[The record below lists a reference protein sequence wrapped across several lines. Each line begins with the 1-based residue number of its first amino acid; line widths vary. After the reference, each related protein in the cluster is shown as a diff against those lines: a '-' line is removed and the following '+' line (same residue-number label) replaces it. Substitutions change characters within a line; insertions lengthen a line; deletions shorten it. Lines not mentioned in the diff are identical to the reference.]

1 MLLSKEELIKI
12 LIKILKKLEIIEKT
26 ENIID
31 FKKKDE
37 YKTLKSIRELLKK
50 KRRIRFFRNR

>member
-12 LIKILKKLEIIEKT
+12 LIKILKELEIIEKT
-26 ENIID
+26 EIIIY

-37 YKTLKSIRELLKK
+37 YKTLKSIRELLSST
-50 KRRIRFFRNR
+50 